1 MTRYTLAASCIALAL
16 AANANASPVEE
27 ELKALKARIEQ
38 LEAQQQKAAEK
49 PQQIEQVEVEVIEEV
64 VEKKDNA
71 VKFGGAVRV
80 NYSYEDFDDDNADRG
95 GDFDFDLFRIDVSG
109 NYEDLIYSAQYRWF
123 EYMNVIQHAWIGYN
137 FTEEQQGK
145 IGVTQ
150 VPFGI
155 LTYASNNYFFS
166 SNFYLGLEDD
176 YDMGLNY
183 TYKGNKNRFDLAFY
197 KNDEQGGLDGYVSDR
212 TDRYAYDVVGIR
224 LDGEDAYDA
233 PSDGYAAAE
242 LNTFNARYTHN
253 FTFNNVDLEL
263 GASLQAGQLEIENG
277 TDGDNVAAAI
287 HGVVNYDRWNVKLQ
301 MTDYKY
307 DVDGMDVDRIV
318 VAAYHFYDSIPAEAT
333 TYIAN
338 LAYSLPVNIGP
349 ISNLTFYNDYS
360 LVTDKPAAMEDTFMN
375 VTGMAVT
382 AGGLYT
388 YFDFVVA
395 ENQPFIGGTMVGD
408 GDTNKRFNINFG
420 YYF

>member
-1 MTRYTLAASCIALAL
+1 MTRYSLAACIALAL
-16 AANANASPVEE
+16 ASNAQATSVDE
-27 ELKALKARIEQ
+27 ELAALKARIEQ
-38 LEAQQQKAAEK
+38 LETEQQQAKEQAA
-49 PQQIEQVEVEVIEEV
+49 
-64 VEKKDNA
+64 KDELQA
-71 VKFGGAVRV
+71 QESSVKFGGAVRT
-80 NYSYEDFDDDNADRG
+80 NYVYEDYNDANADRG

-109 NYEDLIYSAQYRWF
+109 NYKDLIFSAQYRWF
-123 EYMNVIQHAWIGYN
+123 EYMNVVQHAWVGYN
-137 FTEEQQGK
+137 FTEQQQAK

-150 VPFGI
+150 VPFGL

-176 YDMGLNY
+176 HDLGLNY
-183 TYKGNKNRFDLAFY
+183 TYKGDNNQFDFAFY
-197 KNDEQGGLDGYVSDR
+197 KNDEQGGIDGFVSDR

-233 PSDGYAAAE
+233 PSDGYAAGE
-242 LNTFNARYTHN
+242 VNTFNARYAH
-253 FTFNNVDLEL
+253 TFAFNDVSVEL

-287 HGVVNYDRWNVKLQ
+287 HSMINYDRWNVKLQ
-301 MTDYKY
+301 VTDYKY

-338 LAYSLPVNIGP
+338 LAYSLPVEIGP

-360 LVTDKPAAMEDTFMN
+360 LVTDKPAAMPDTFMN
-375 VTGMAVT
+375 VTGMAIS

-388 YFDFVVA
+388 YVDFVVA

-408 GDTNKRFNINFG
+408 GDTNTRFNINFG

>member
-1 MTRYTLAASCIALAL
+1 MTRYSLAACIALAL
-16 AANANASPVEE
+16 ATNAQATPIDE
-27 ELKALKARIEQ
+27 ELAALKARIEQ
-38 LEAQQQKAAEK
+38 LEAEQQQAKDKAVEDEQKA
-49 PQQIEQVEVEVIEEV
+49 QQSS
-64 VEKKDNA
+64 

-80 NYSYEDFDDDNADRG
+80 NYAYEDYDDDNADRG

-109 NYEDLIYSAQYRWF
+109 NYKDLIFSAQYRWF

-137 FTEEQQGK
+137 FDEQQQAK

-150 VPFGI
+150 VPFGL

-176 YDMGLNY
+176 HDMGLNY
-183 TYKGNKNRFDLAFY
+183 TYKGDNNQFDFAFY
-197 KNDEQGGLDGYVSDR
+197 KNDEQGGIDGFVSDR

-233 PSDGYAAAE
+233 PSDGYAAGE
-242 LNTFNARYTHN
+242 VNTFNARYAH
-253 FTFNNVDLEL
+253 TFAFNDVSVEL

-287 HGVVNYDRWNVKLQ
+287 HSVINYDRWNVKLQ

-338 LAYSLPVNIGP
+338 LAYSLPVEIGP

-360 LVTDKPAAMEDTFMN
+360 LVTDKPAAMADTFMN
-375 VTGMAVT
+375 VTGMAIS

-388 YFDFVVA
+388 YVDFVVA

-408 GDTNKRFNINFG
+408 GGTNTRFNINFG

>member
-1 MTRYTLAASCIALAL
+1 MTRYSLAACIALAL
-16 AANANASPVEE
+16 ATNAQATPVDE
-27 ELKALKARIEQ
+27 ELAALKARIEQ
-38 LEAQQQKAAEK
+38 LEAEQQQAKDKAVEDEQKA
-49 PQQIEQVEVEVIEEV
+49 QQSS
-64 VEKKDNA
+64 

-80 NYSYEDFDDDNADRG
+80 NYAYEDYDDDNADRG

-109 NYEDLIYSAQYRWF
+109 NYKDLIFSAQYRWF

-137 FTEEQQGK
+137 FDEQQQAK

-150 VPFGI
+150 VPFGL

-176 YDMGLNY
+176 HDMGLNY
-183 TYKGNKNRFDLAFY
+183 TYKGDNNQFDFAFY
-197 KNDEQGGLDGYVSDR
+197 KNDEQGGIDGFVSDR

-233 PSDGYAAAE
+233 PSDGYAAGE
-242 LNTFNARYTHN
+242 VNTFNARYAH
-253 FTFNNVDLEL
+253 TFAFNDVSVEL

-287 HGVVNYDRWNVKLQ
+287 HSMINYDRWNVKLQ

-338 LAYSLPVNIGP
+338 LAYSLPVEIGP

-360 LVTDKPAAMEDTFMN
+360 LVTDKPAAMADTFMN
-375 VTGMAVT
+375 VTGMAIS

-388 YFDFVVA
+388 YVDFVVA

-408 GDTNKRFNINFG
+408 GGTNTRFNINFG

>member
-1 MTRYTLAASCIALAL
+1 MMTRYTLAASCIALAL
-16 AANANASPVEE
+16 AANANATPVEE

-49 PQQIEQVEVEVIEEV
+49 PQQIEQVEVEVVEEV
-64 VEKKDNA
+64 VEKKSNA

-183 TYKGNKNRFDLAFY
+183 TYKGDTNRFDLAFY
-197 KNDEQGGLDGYVSDR
+197 KMMSK
-212 TDRYAYDVVGIR
+212 
-224 LDGEDAYDA
+224 
-233 PSDGYAAAE
+233 
-242 LNTFNARYTHN
+242 
-253 FTFNNVDLEL
+253 VDW
-263 GASLQAGQLEIENG
+263 
-277 TDGDNVAAAI
+277 T
-287 HGVVNYDRWNVKLQ
+287 
-301 MTDYKY
+301 
-307 DVDGMDVDRIV
+307 
-318 VAAYHFYDSIPAEAT
+318 
-333 TYIAN
+333 
-338 LAYSLPVNIGP
+338 
-349 ISNLTFYNDYS
+349 
-360 LVTDKPAAMEDTFMN
+360 VTCQTVPT
-375 VTGMAVT
+375 VTPM
-382 AGGLYT
+382 
-388 YFDFVVA
+388 
-395 ENQPFIGGTMVGD
+395 M
-408 GDTNKRFNINFG
+408 
-420 YYF
+420 

>member
-1 MTRYTLAASCIALAL
+1 MIRQTLAASCITLAL
-16 AANANASPVEE
+16 AANANATPIDE
-27 ELKALKARIEQ
+27 ELAALKARIEQ
-38 LEAQQQKAAEK
+38 LESQQQQAKEKEEQTQQAATE
-49 PQQIEQVEVEVIEEV
+49 EQKSAESSL
-64 VEKKDNA
+64 
-71 VKFGGAVRV
+71 KFGGAVRV

-109 NYEDLIYSAQYRWF
+109 NYQDLIFSAQYRWF

-137 FTEEQQGK
+137 FDEQQQAK

-176 YDMGLNY
+176 HDMGLNY
-183 TYKGNKNRFDLAFY
+183 TYKGDNNQIDFAFY
-197 KNDEQGGLDGYVSDR
+197 KNDEQGGLDGFVSDR

-233 PSDGYAAAE
+233 PSAGYAAGE
-242 LNTFNARYTHN
+242 VNTFNARYAHN
-253 FTFNNVDLEL
+253 FVFNDINLEL
-263 GASLQAGQLEIENG
+263 GASIQAGQLEIENG

-338 LAYSLPVNIGP
+338 VAYSLPVDIGP
-349 ISNLTFYNDYS
+349 ISSLTFYNDYS

-375 VTGMAVT
+375 VTGMAVS

>member
-16 AANANASPVEE
+16 TANVNATTIDE
-27 ELKALKARIEQ
+27 ELAALKARIEQ
-38 LEAQQQKAAEK
+38 LEAQQKQQTEK
-49 PQQIEQVEVEVIEEV
+49 PQAVETVEEVVVVNEV

-80 NYSYEDFDDDNADRG
+80 NYSYEDFDDDNSDRG

-109 NYEDLIYSAQYRWF
+109 NYQDLIYSAQYRWF

-166 SNFYLGLEDD
+166 SNFYVGLEDD

-183 TYKGNKNRFDLAFY
+183 TYKGDKNRFDLAFY
-197 KNDEQGGLDGYVSDR
+197 KNDEQGGIDGYVSDR

-233 PSDGYAAAE
+233 PSDGYAAGE
-242 LNTFNARYTHN
+242 LNTFNVRYAHN
-253 FTFNNVDLEL
+253 FSFNNVDLEL
-263 GASLQAGQLEIENG
+263 GASVQAGQLEIENG

-287 HGVVNYDRWNVKLQ
+287 HGVINYDRWNVKLQ

-333 TYIAN
+333 TYVAN

-375 VTGMAVT
+375 VTAW
-382 AGGLYT
+382 
-388 YFDFVVA
+388 
-395 ENQPFIGGTMVGD
+395 P
-408 GDTNKRFNINFG
+408 
-420 YYF
+420 

>member
-1 MTRYTLAASCIALAL
+1 MTRYSLAACIALAL
-16 AANANASPVEE
+16 ASNAQATSVDE
-27 ELKALKARIEQ
+27 ELAALKARIEQ
-38 LEAQQQKAAEK
+38 LETEQQQAKEQAA
-49 PQQIEQVEVEVIEEV
+49 
-64 VEKKDNA
+64 KDELQA
-71 VKFGGAVRV
+71 QESSVKFGGAVRT
-80 NYSYEDFDDDNADRG
+80 NYVYEDYNDANADRG

-109 NYEDLIYSAQYRWF
+109 NYKDLIFSAQYRWF
-123 EYMNVIQHAWIGYN
+123 EYMNVVQHAWVGYN
-137 FTEEQQGK
+137 FTEQQQAK

-150 VPFGI
+150 VPFGL

-176 YDMGLNY
+176 HDLGLNY
-183 TYKGNKNRFDLAFY
+183 TYKGDNNQFDFAFY
-197 KNDEQGGLDGYVSDR
+197 KNDEQGGIDGFVSDR

-233 PSDGYAAAE
+233 PSDGYAAGE
-242 LNTFNARYTHN
+242 VNTFNARYAH
-253 FTFNNVDLEL
+253 TFAFNDISVEL

-287 HGVVNYDRWNVKLQ
+287 HSMINYDRWNVKLQ
-301 MTDYKY
+301 VTDYKY

-338 LAYSLPVNIGP
+338 LAYSLPVEIGP

-360 LVTDKPAAMEDTFMN
+360 LVTDKPAAMPDTFMN
-375 VTGMAVT
+375 VTGMAIS

-388 YFDFVVA
+388 YVDFVVA

-408 GDTNKRFNINFG
+408 GDTNTRFNINFG

>member
-1 MTRYTLAASCIALAL
+1 MMIRYTLAASCIALAL
-16 AANANASPVEE
+16 AANANATPVDE
-27 ELKALKARIEQ
+27 ELEALKARIEQ
-38 LEAQQQKAAEK
+38 LESQQQKESE
-49 PQQIEQVEVEVIEEV
+49 PLV
-64 VEKKDNA
+64 VEEKKKDNA

-109 NYEDLIYSAQYRWF
+109 SYEDLSYSAQYRWF

-137 FTEEQQGK
+137 FTEQQQGK
-145 IGVTQ
+145 VGVTQ

-155 LTYASNNYFFS
+155 LTYASNSYFFS

-183 TYKGNKNRFDLAFY
+183 TYTGDKNRLDLAFY

-224 LDGEDAYDA
+224 LEGEDAYAA
-233 PSDGYAAAE
+233 PTDGYEAAE
-242 LNTFNARYTHN
+242 LNTFNARYAHN
-253 FTFNNVDLEL
+253 FAFNDVAVEL
-263 GASLQAGQLEIENG
+263 GASVQAGQLEIANG

-307 DVDGMDVDRIV
+307 DVDGMDVERIV

-338 LAYSLPVNIGP
+338 VAYSLPVDIGP

-360 LVTDKPAAMEDTFMN
+360 VVTDKSADLDDTFMN
-375 VTGMAVT
+375 VTGMAIT

-388 YFDFVVA
+388 YVDFVVGK
-395 ENQPFIGGTMVGD
+395 NQPFIGGTMVGD

>member
-1 MTRYTLAASCIALAL
+1 MTRYSLAACIALAL
-16 AANANASPVEE
+16 ASNTQATSVDE
-27 ELKALKARIEQ
+27 ELAALKARIEQ
-38 LEAQQQKAAEK
+38 LETEQQQAKEQAA
-49 PQQIEQVEVEVIEEV
+49 
-64 VEKKDNA
+64 KDELQA
-71 VKFGGAVRV
+71 QESSVKFGGAVRT
-80 NYSYEDFDDDNADRG
+80 NYVYEDYNDANADRG

-109 NYEDLIYSAQYRWF
+109 NYKDLIFSAQYRWF
-123 EYMNVIQHAWIGYN
+123 EYMNVVQHAWIGYN
-137 FTEEQQGK
+137 FTEQQQAK

-150 VPFGI
+150 VPFGL

-176 YDMGLNY
+176 HDLGLNY
-183 TYKGNKNRFDLAFY
+183 TYKGDNNQFDFAFY
-197 KNDEQGGLDGYVSDR
+197 KNDEQGGIDGFVSDR

-233 PSDGYAAAE
+233 PSDGYAAGE
-242 LNTFNARYTHN
+242 VNTFNARYAH
-253 FTFNNVDLEL
+253 TFAFNDVSVEL

-287 HGVVNYDRWNVKLQ
+287 HSMINYDRWNVKLQ
-301 MTDYKY
+301 VTDYKY

-338 LAYSLPVNIGP
+338 LAYSLPVEIGP

-360 LVTDKPAAMEDTFMN
+360 LVTDKPAAMPDTFMN
-375 VTGMAVT
+375 VTGMAIS

-388 YFDFVVA
+388 YVDFVVA

-408 GDTNKRFNINFG
+408 GDTNTRFNINFG

>member
-1 MTRYTLAASCIALAL
+1 MIRQTLAASCITLAL
-16 AANANASPVEE
+16 SANANATPIDE
-27 ELKALKARIEQ
+27 ELAALKARIEQ
-38 LEAQQQKAAEK
+38 LESQQQQAREKEEQAKQQAATE
-49 PQQIEQVEVEVIEEV
+49 EQKSAESSL
-64 VEKKDNA
+64 
-71 VKFGGAVRV
+71 KFGGAVRV

-109 NYEDLIYSAQYRWF
+109 NYQDLIFSAQYRWF

-137 FTEEQQGK
+137 FDEQQQAK

-176 YDMGLNY
+176 HDMGLNY
-183 TYKGNKNRFDLAFY
+183 TYKGDNNQFDFAFY
-197 KNDEQGGLDGYVSDR
+197 KNDEQGGLDGFVSDR

-233 PSDGYAAAE
+233 PSAGYAAGE
-242 LNTFNARYTHN
+242 VNTFNARYAHN
-253 FTFNNVDLEL
+253 FVFNDINLEL
-263 GASLQAGQLEIENG
+263 GASIQAGQLEIENG

-338 LAYSLPVNIGP
+338 VAYSLPVDIGP
-349 ISNLTFYNDYS
+349 ISSLTFYNDYS

-375 VTGMAVT
+375 VTGMAVS

>member
-1 MTRYTLAASCIALAL
+1 MIRYTLAASCIALAL
-16 AANANASPVEE
+16 AANANATPVDE
-27 ELKALKARIEQ
+27 ELEALKARIEQ
-38 LEAQQQKAAEK
+38 LESQQQKESE
-49 PQQIEQVEVEVIEEV
+49 PLV
-64 VEKKDNA
+64 VEEKKKDNA

-95 GDFDFDLFRIDVSG
+95 GDFDFDVFRIDVSG
-109 NYEDLIYSAQYRWF
+109 SYEDLSYSAQYRWF

-137 FTEEQQGK
+137 FTEQQQGK
-145 IGVTQ
+145 VGVTQ

-155 LTYASNNYFFS
+155 LTYASNSYFFS

-183 TYKGNKNRFDLAFY
+183 TYTGDKNRLDLAFY

-224 LDGEDAYDA
+224 LAGEDAYAA
-233 PSDGYAAAE
+233 PTDGYEAAE
-242 LNTFNARYTHN
+242 LNTFNARYAHN
-253 FTFNNVDLEL
+253 FAFNDVAVEL
-263 GASLQAGQLEIENG
+263 GASVQAGQLEIANG

-307 DVDGMDVDRIV
+307 DVDGMDVERIV

-338 LAYSLPVNIGP
+338 VAYSLPVDIGP

-360 LVTDKPAAMEDTFMN
+360 VVTDKSADLDDTFMN
-375 VTGMAVT
+375 VTGMAIT

-388 YFDFVVA
+388 YVDFVVGK
-395 ENQPFIGGTMVGD
+395 NQPFIGGTMVGD

>member
-1 MTRYTLAASCIALAL
+1 MIRQTLAASCITLAL
-16 AANANASPVEE
+16 SANANATPIDE
-27 ELKALKARIEQ
+27 ELAALKARIEQ
-38 LEAQQQKAAEK
+38 LESQQQQAKEKEEQTQQAATE
-49 PQQIEQVEVEVIEEV
+49 EQKSAESSL
-64 VEKKDNA
+64 
-71 VKFGGAVRV
+71 KFGGAVRV

-109 NYEDLIYSAQYRWF
+109 NYQDLIFSAQYRWF

-137 FTEEQQGK
+137 FDEQQQAK

-176 YDMGLNY
+176 HDMGLNY
-183 TYKGNKNRFDLAFY
+183 TYKGDNNQLDFAFY
-197 KNDEQGGLDGYVSDR
+197 KNDEQGGLDGFVSDR

-233 PSDGYAAAE
+233 PSAGYAAGE
-242 LNTFNARYTHN
+242 VNTFNARYAHN
-253 FTFNNVDLEL
+253 FVFNDINLEL
-263 GASLQAGQLEIENG
+263 GASIQAGQLEIENG
-277 TDGDNVAAAI
+277 TDGDNVAAAV

-338 LAYSLPVNIGP
+338 VAYSLPVDIGP
-349 ISNLTFYNDYS
+349 ISSLTFYNDYS

-375 VTGMAVT
+375 VTGMAVS

>member
-1 MTRYTLAASCIALAL
+1 MTRYSLAACIALAL
-16 AANANASPVEE
+16 ASNAQATSVDE
-27 ELKALKARIEQ
+27 ELAALKARIEQ
-38 LEAQQQKAAEK
+38 LETEQQQAKEQAA
-49 PQQIEQVEVEVIEEV
+49 
-64 VEKKDNA
+64 KDELQA
-71 VKFGGAVRV
+71 QESSVKFGGAVRT
-80 NYSYEDFDDDNADRG
+80 NYVYEDYNDANADRG

-109 NYEDLIYSAQYRWF
+109 NYKDLIFSAQYRWF
-123 EYMNVIQHAWIGYN
+123 EYMNVVQHAWIGYN
-137 FTEEQQGK
+137 FTEQQQAK

-150 VPFGI
+150 VPFGL

-176 YDMGLNY
+176 HDLGLNY
-183 TYKGNKNRFDLAFY
+183 TYKGDNNQFDFAFY
-197 KNDEQGGLDGYVSDR
+197 KNDEQGGIDGFVSDR

-233 PSDGYAAAE
+233 PSDGYAAGE
-242 LNTFNARYTHN
+242 VNTFNARYAH
-253 FTFNNVDLEL
+253 TFAFNDVSVEL

-287 HGVVNYDRWNVKLQ
+287 HSMINYDRWNVKLQ
-301 MTDYKY
+301 VTDYKY

-338 LAYSLPVNIGP
+338 LAYSLPVEIGP

-360 LVTDKPAAMEDTFMN
+360 LVTDKPAAMPDTFMN
-375 VTGMAVT
+375 VTGMAIS

-388 YFDFVVA
+388 YVDFVVA

-408 GDTNKRFNINFG
+408 GDTNTRFNINFG

>member
-1 MTRYTLAASCIALAL
+1 MIRYTLAASCIALAL
-16 AANANASPVEE
+16 SANANATPIDE
-27 ELKALKARIEQ
+27 ELEALKARIDQ
-38 LEAQQQKAAEK
+38 LEAQQLES
-49 PQQIEQVEVEVIEEV
+49 QQQQPELLV
-64 VEKKDNA
+64 VEEQTQEPENA
-71 VKFGGAVRV
+71 VNFGGAVRV
-80 NYSYEDFDDDNADRG
+80 NYAYEDYDEDNSDRG

-109 NYEDLIYSAQYRWF
+109 NYQDLIFSAQYRWF

-137 FTEEQQGK
+137 FDEQQGK

-183 TYKGNKNRFDLAFY
+183 TYKGDKNQIDLAFY
-197 KNDEQGGLDGYVSDR
+197 KNDEQGGLDGFVSDR

-224 LDGEDAYDA
+224 LPGEDAYDA

-242 LNTFNARYTHN
+242 VNTFNGRYAHN
-253 FTFNNVDLEL
+253 MTFNDVEVEL
-263 GASLQAGQLEIENG
+263 GASIQAGQLDIANG
-277 TDGDNVAAAI
+277 TDGDNVAAALHSI
-287 HGVVNYDRWNVKLQ
+287 INYDRWNVKLQ
-301 MTDYKY
+301 LTDYKY
-307 DVDGMDVDRIV
+307 DVDGMDVERIV

-338 LAYSLPVNIGP
+338 VAYSLPVEIGP

-360 LVTDKPAAMEDTFMN
+360 LVTDKSAALADTFMN
-375 VTGMAVT
+375 VTGMAIA

-388 YFDFVVA
+388 YVDFVVA

-408 GDTNKRFNINFG
+408 GGTNTRFNINFG

>member
-1 MTRYTLAASCIALAL
+1 MNRYTLAASCIALAL
-16 AANANASPVEE
+16 AANANAAPIDE
-27 ELKALKARIEQ
+27 ELKALKNRIEQ
-38 LEAQQQKAAEK
+38 LEAQQLKAAEK
-49 PQQIEQVEVEVIEEV
+49 PQEVEEV
-64 VEKKDNA
+64 VIVNEVEKKENNL
-71 VKFGGAVRV
+71 KFGGAVRV

-109 NYEDLIYSAQYRWF
+109 NYQDLIYSAQYRWF

-183 TYKGNKNRFDLAFY
+183 KYTGENNRLDLAFY

-224 LDGEDAYDA
+224 LPGEGIYDA
-233 PSDGYAAAE
+233 PTDGYAAGE
-242 LNTFNARYTHN
+242 VNTFNARYAHN
-253 FTFNNVDLEL
+253 FAFNDVAVEL
-263 GASLQAGQLEIENG
+263 GASVQAGQLEIANG

-287 HGVVNYDRWNVKLQ
+287 HSVVNYDRWNVKLQ
-301 MTDYKY
+301 LTDYKY
-307 DVDGMDVDRIV
+307 DVDGMDVERIV

-338 LAYSLPVNIGP
+338 VAYSLPVNIGP

-360 LVTDKPAAMEDTFMN
+360 LVTDKSADLEDTFMN

-388 YFDFVVA
+388 YFDFVVG

>member
-1 MTRYTLAASCIALAL
+1 MIRYTLAASCIALAL
-16 AANANASPVEE
+16 TANANATPVDE
-27 ELKALKARIEQ
+27 ELEALKARIEQ
-38 LEAQQQKAAEK
+38 LESQQQKESEPLVAEEK
-49 PQQIEQVEVEVIEEV
+49 
-64 VEKKDNA
+64 KKDNA

-109 NYEDLIYSAQYRWF
+109 SYEDLSYSAQYRWF

-137 FTEEQQGK
+137 FTEQQQGK

-150 VPFGI
+150 VPFGM
-155 LTYASNNYFFS
+155 LTYASNSYFFS

-183 TYKGNKNRFDLAFY
+183 TYTGDKNRLDLAFY

-224 LDGEDAYDA
+224 LEGEDAYAA
-233 PSDGYAAAE
+233 PTDGYDAAE
-242 LNTFNARYTHN
+242 LNTFNARYAHN
-253 FTFNNVDLEL
+253 LAFNDVDVEL
-263 GASLQAGQLEIENG
+263 GASIQAGQLEIANG

-307 DVDGMDVDRIV
+307 DVDGMDVERIV

-338 LAYSLPVNIGP
+338 VAYSLPVDIGP

-360 LVTDKPAAMEDTFMN
+360 VVTDKSADLDDTFMN
-375 VTGMAVT
+375 VTGMAIT

-388 YFDFVVA
+388 YVDFVVGK
-395 ENQPFIGGTMVGD
+395 NQPFIGGTMVGD

>member
-1 MTRYTLAASCIALAL
+1 MTRYSLAACIALAL
-16 AANANASPVEE
+16 ASNAQATSVDE
-27 ELKALKARIEQ
+27 ELAALKARIEQ
-38 LEAQQQKAAEK
+38 LETEQQQAKEQAA
-49 PQQIEQVEVEVIEEV
+49 
-64 VEKKDNA
+64 KDELQA
-71 VKFGGAVRV
+71 QESSVKFGGAVRT
-80 NYSYEDFDDDNADRG
+80 NYVYEDYNDANADRG

-109 NYEDLIYSAQYRWF
+109 NYKDLIFSAQYRWF
-123 EYMNVIQHAWIGYN
+123 EYMNVVQHAWVGYN
-137 FTEEQQGK
+137 FTEQQQAK

-150 VPFGI
+150 VPFGL

-176 YDMGLNY
+176 HDLGLNY
-183 TYKGNKNRFDLAFY
+183 TYKGANNQFDFAFY
-197 KNDEQGGLDGYVSDR
+197 KNDEQGGIDGFVSDR

-233 PSDGYAAAE
+233 PSDGYAAGE
-242 LNTFNARYTHN
+242 VNTFNARYAH
-253 FTFNNVDLEL
+253 TFAFNDISVEL

-287 HGVVNYDRWNVKLQ
+287 HSMINYDRWNVKLQ
-301 MTDYKY
+301 VTDYKY

-338 LAYSLPVNIGP
+338 LAYSLPVEIGP

-360 LVTDKPAAMEDTFMN
+360 LVTDKPAAMPDTFMN
-375 VTGMAVT
+375 VTGMAIS

-388 YFDFVVA
+388 YVDFVVA

-408 GDTNKRFNINFG
+408 GDTNTRFNINFG